1 MPWTLYSGQTERRV
15 KFLVLNTDY
24 PDFLRWLYGQHSG
37 LEGQSYD
44 EQYRSPSKLK
54 TMRLLA
60 IVTKSISYISDFY
73 SRHPLLASQP
83 YEDQYAALADDKF
96 GGSEIWSTGLLE
108 FGYESARVFANIPQ
122 IQKRWAQEEGI
133 HYDESTWMENITEK
147 QIEKYQPDILFISNH
162 ATFSAEFVK
171 KIRNEIPS
179 IRLVIGWCGSPYQ
192 DPAIF
197 REYDLILSNIPEL
210 VEGFVANGHCCYHLN
225 HAFDPRVLDKIDTNK
240 LPSVNFSF
248 VGSIIKAAGF
258 HTQREALL
266 LELVRA
272 TDLEI
277 WTTVENPTQK
287 QRIKMIVAQLSYD
300 TVQAAMRARLPK
312 ERLTKVPWFGKLSNL
327 KQRPSFRRYVDRR
340 IARRA
345 HPPLFGIPMFQKLRD
360 SKVTLNTHIDVS
372 QNSASNMRL
381 FEATGVG
388 TCLLTDWKEN
398 LKDLYE
404 PDVEVVTYRDSKE
417 CIEKARYLLQNEKE
431 RQAIAEAGQ
440 RRALQDHTIYN
451 RAEQLNDIIK
461 EHLRR
466 I

>member
-1 MPWTLYSGQTERRV
+1 MITG
-15 KFLVLNTDY
+15 
-24 PDFLRWLYGQHSG
+24 
-37 LEGQSYD
+37 
-44 EQYRSPSKLK
+44 K

-60 IVTKSISYISDFY
+60 IVTKSYSYISDFY

-83 YEDQYAALADDKF
+83 YEDQYAALADDMY

-108 FGYESARVFANIPQ
+108 FGYKTARVFANMPQ

-133 HYDESTWMENITEK
+133 HYDEATWMENITEK
-147 QIEKYQPDILFISNH
+147 QIEKYQPDILLISNH
-162 ATFSAEFVK
+162 ITFPAEFVK
-171 KIRNEIPS
+171 KIRNGIPS

-197 REYDLILSNIPEL
+197 REYDVILSNIPEL
-210 VEGFVANGHCCYHLN
+210 VEDIKANGHCCYHLN

-240 LPSVNFSF
+240 LPNVNFSF
-248 VGSIIKAAGF
+248 VGSIVTAAGF

-266 LELVRA
+266 LELVKA

-277 WTTVENPTQK
+277 WSDVENPNLTR
-287 QRIKMIVAQLSYD
+287 RIKMIAAQLSYD
-300 TVQAAMRARLPK
+300 IVQAALRGGLSKDWISRA
-312 ERLTKVPWFGKLSNL
+312 PWLGKFLNY

-372 QNSASNMRL
+372 PNSASNMRL
-381 FEATGVG
+381 FEAPGVG

-417 CIEKARYLLQNEKE
+417 CIEKVRYLLQNENE

-440 RRALQDHTIYN
+440 RRALREHTIYH
-451 RAEQLNDIIK
+451 RAGQLHEIIR
-461 EHLRR
+461 EYLRKH
-466 I
+466 